1 MMNNDQQ
8 QQQMQGFEL
17 EEAIFT
23 TAPIGLH
30 CVDSAGRILWANPM
44 FNNTLGYNNNNR
56 ITVGKYVSNFVY
68 SNKQQS
74 TTAANITAA
83 TVDRVP
89 NMINRTSPHFNSLA
103 TTDAVRPPS
112 ALSGLSVGGEPQQQE
127 VNTGG
132 GINMLTADDKTLY
145 QELIK
150 RVISGNGI
158 SEIPVRFVK
167 SSGTIIHLILD
178 CDGTAIRCQGS
189 SSTTT
194 NQQQQQQNQQPQYY
208 YRFFTR
214 DDTPRRI
221 QEMRSNVLFQETN
234 RSLQMLDIFMNR
246 SMQQMRAPLSLMENA
261 CNLVTENIEDIEEV
275 IRRNAAHQNNMS
287 RTQSNGS
294 LVEGG
299 ATGRESEVSGSS
311 TPNTSNPMI
320 GNHLSSSTT
329 PLAVALSATLEARSV
344 VGLATTLTKDALALV
359 DDITDLCRFDQ
370 GRALLIEKE
379 AVKVRD
385 ICLES
390 LVKVPIPI
398 VGSGGLVDVILDIQ
412 EGSPSRCMTDRSV
425 LQRCLAL
432 LLNFAVDAAS
442 SAVSSNTALSAG
454 GSQQRGMV
462 ILSVQDAT
470 IGQPQGT
477 GCKISVFYTNPPDPP
492 DPSSQ
497 GMNIMG
503 SLGLSGRL
511 ERNRS
516 IGDATA
522 FASAYTSDS
531 GKTEQSLHKS
541 DNCNVGNVATQ
552 RKLANFL
559 AGCCNNPMINCDET
573 TCTLGGSSLIRRM
586 RLREG
591 IGEGVTSCRR
601 DKLGLGL
608 SLLYHLV
615 GAQGSDLRYEIVS
628 EPSTLGGQLTMTKFW
643 FVLPMS
649 LDFPDRLSSEYIV
662 KDDLQRSQNEQQ
674 ILSAIPSLIR
684 APPIQEYHEI
694 QQPQQKRARLSSP
707 THQQQH
713 PILQQPMNDTV
724 DANSAGR
731 SLAGNQRVSCNVAAE
746 SSATATSSS
755 VGNKTI
761 NGARPLV
768 LVVDDTDVS
777 ASLLCMHLRKLN
789 CSSHRA
795 ENGEVAIEMIRS
807 APSPNMYSLILMDL
821 RMPVVD
827 GGFEATATIKGFASN
842 IPVVALTGETSEKN
856 RQRCR
861 EIGFDEYKTKPL
873 KRPQLK
879 ELLIKLVPGYSCD
892 ETE

>member
-1 MMNNDQQ
+1 MMNDQQ
-8 QQQMQGFEL
+8 QQHMHGFEL

-30 CVDSAGRILWANPM
+30 CVDSSGRILWANPM
-44 FNNTLGYNNNNR
+44 FNNTLGYNNSM
-56 ITVGKYVSNFVY
+56 TVGQYASNFVY

-89 NMINRTSPHFNSLA
+89 KMINRTSPQFLQPQDNSLA

-145 QELIK
+145 REIIN

-158 SEIPVRFVK
+158 SEIPVRFVTL
-167 SSGTIIHLILD
+167 SGTIIHLILD

-194 NQQQQQQNQQPQYY
+194 NQQQQQNQQPQYY

-234 RSLQMLDIFMNR
+234 RSLQMLDNFMNR

-275 IRRNAAHQNNMS
+275 IRRNSAHQNNMS

-320 GNHLSSSTT
+320 GNHLSSSTA

-390 LVKVPIPI
+390 LIKVPIPI

-442 SAVSSNTALSAG
+442 SAVSSSTALSAG
-454 GSQQRGMV
+454 ESRQRGMV

-477 GCKISVFYTNPPDPP
+477 GCKISVFYTNPPDPT

-511 ERNRS
+511 DRNRS

-522 FASAYTSDS
+522 FASAYTFDS
-531 GKTEQSLHKS
+531 GKTEQSHKS
-541 DNCNVGNVATQ
+541 DNRNVGNVATQ
-552 RKLANFL
+552 RNLANFL

-591 IGEGVTSCRR
+591 IEEGVTSCRR

-707 THQQQH
+707 TQQQQH

-731 SLAGNQRVSCNVAAE
+731 SLVGNQRVSCNVAAE
-746 SSATATSSS
+746 SSTTATSSS
-755 VGNKTI
+755 VGKKTI

-795 ENGEVAIEMIRS
+795 ENGEVAIEMLRS

-827 GGFEATATIKGFASN
+827 GFEATATIKGFASN
-842 IPVVALTGETSEKN
+842 IPVVALTGETSEEN

-892 ETE
+892 DTE

>member
-1 MMNNDQQ
+1 MMNNNDQQ
-8 QQQMQGFEL
+8 QQQMHGFEL

-30 CVDSAGRILWANPM
+30 CVDSAGRILWANSM
-44 FNNTLGYNNNNR
+44 FNNTLGYNNR
-56 ITVGKYVSNFVY
+56 MTVGQYVSNFIY

-145 QELIK
+145 HEIIK
-150 RVISGNGI
+150 RVISGNGV
-158 SEIPVRFVK
+158 SVPVRFVTL
-167 SSGTIIHLILD
+167 SGTIIHLILD

-194 NQQQQQQNQQPQYY
+194 NQQQQQQQQQNQQPQYY

-234 RSLQMLDIFMNR
+234 RSLQMLDNFMNR

-311 TPNTSNPMI
+311 TPNSSNPMI

-390 LVKVPIPI
+390 LIKVPIPI

-477 GCKISVFYTNPPDPP
+477 GCKISVFYTNPPDPT

-497 GMNIMG
+497 GMNILG

-541 DNCNVGNVATQ
+541 DNCNAGNVATQ
-552 RKLANFL
+552 RNLANFL

-591 IGEGVTSCRR
+591 IEEGVTSCRR

-684 APPIQEYHEI
+684 APPIQECHET

-707 THQQQH
+707 TQQQQH
-713 PILQQPMNDTV
+713 PILQQPMNNTV

-746 SSATATSSS
+746 SSTTATSSS

-761 NGARPLV
+761 NGSRPLV

-795 ENGEVAIEMIRS
+795 ENGEVAIEMVRS

-827 GGFEATATIKGFASN
+827 GFEATATIKGFASN
-842 IPVVALTGETSEKN
+842 IPVVALTGETSEEN

-879 ELLIKLVPGYSCD
+879 DLLIKLVPGYSC
-892 ETE
+892 E